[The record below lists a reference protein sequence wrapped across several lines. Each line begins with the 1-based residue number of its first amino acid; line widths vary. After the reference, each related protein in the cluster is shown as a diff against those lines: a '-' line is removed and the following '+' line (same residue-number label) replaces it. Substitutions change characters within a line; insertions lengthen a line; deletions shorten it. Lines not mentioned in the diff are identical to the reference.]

1 MQRKATLSVIALV
14 LLGALAFGQAQQA
27 QESYLDVF
35 TVQVKPEKR
44 SDFDAISKKI
54 AAANRQNKGDTWMA
68 METVYGPGDRV
79 SFVST
84 RNSYGEVESA
94 MGEFMGALQKTYGK
108 AATDKTFQDLSQCTV
123 SSRSEI
129 RRRRWDLSS
138 NAPSDPAAY
147 AHLLGEARWLRT
159 TIVHVRPGEVATY
172 EAMMKDL
179 KAAREKASPPLTVLV
194 SQAVAG
200 QEGTVFYV
208 TTLQS
213 SLAGFDVIP
222 PIQQTL
228 GDEGYAKFLKANAEA
243 VSGTETVINRFLPEL
258 SNAPEQVAS
267 IAPDFWRPKSTVAAD
282 AKSAAKAPMVNVAD
296 TGKVQDKDKKH

>member
-1 MQRKATLSVIALV
+1 MQRKAIGSVIAFV
-14 LLGALAFGQAQQA
+14 LLAALAVGQAQQA

-35 TVQVKPEKR
+35 TVQVKPDKR
-44 SDFDAISKKI
+44 ADFDAISKKI
-54 AAANRQNKGDTWMA
+54 AAANRQNKGDTWIA

-108 AATDKTFQDLSQCTV
+108 AATDKMFQDVSQCTV

-159 TIVHVRPGEVATY
+159 TMVHVRPGQVATY
-172 EAMMKDL
+172 EAMTKDL

-213 SLAGFDVIP
+213 SLAGFDGIP
-222 PIQQTL
+222 SMQKTL
-228 GDEGYAKFLKANAEA
+228 GDEGYAKFLKANADA

-267 IAPDFWRPKSTVAAD
+267 IAPDFWTPKSMVAAN
-282 AKSAAKAPMVNVAD
+282 AKTTAKAPMTNAAD
-296 TGKVQDKDKKH
+296 TAKLNKDKKH

>member
-1 MQRKATLSVIALV
+1 
-14 LLGALAFGQAQQA
+14 
-27 QESYLDVF
+27 
-35 TVQVKPEKR
+35 
-44 SDFDAISKKI
+44 
-54 AAANRQNKGDTWMA
+54 
-68 METVYGPGDRV
+68 
-79 SFVST
+79 
-84 RNSYGEVESA
+84 
-94 MGEFMGALQKTYGK
+94 MGALQKTYGK
-108 AATDKTFQDLSQCTV
+108 AATDKMFQDLSQCTV

-129 RRRRWDLSS
+129 RRLRWDLSS

-213 SLAGFDVIP
+213 SLAGFDGIP
-222 PIQQTL
+222 SMQKTL

-267 IAPDFWRPKSTVAAD
+267 TALDFWRPKFMVAAN
-282 AKSAAKAPMVNVAD
+282 AKTGAKPPMANAAD
-296 TGKVQDKDKKH
+296 TGKLEDKDKKH

>member
-1 MQRKATLSVIALV
+1 MQRKAIGSVIAFV
-14 LLGALAFGQAQQA
+14 LLAALAVGQAQQA

-44 SDFDAISKKI
+44 ADFDAISKKI
-54 AAANRQNKGDTWMA
+54 AAANRQNKGDTWIA

-108 AATDKTFQDLSQCTV
+108 AATDKMFQDLSQCTV

-147 AHLLGEARWLRT
+147 AHLLGDSRWLRT
-159 TIVHVRPGEVATY
+159 TVVHVRPGEVATY

-213 SLAGFDVIP
+213 SLAGFDGIP
-222 PIQQTL
+222 SMQKTL
-228 GDEGYAKFLKANAEA
+228 GDEGYAKFLKANADA

-267 IAPDFWRPKSTVAAD
+267 IAPDFWTPKSMVAAN
-282 AKSAAKAPMVNVAD
+282 AKTTAKAPMTNAAD
-296 TGKVQDKDKKH
+296 TAKLNKDKKH